1 MMLCHGLP
9 LACKEMMFDQANPS
23 SPTNTFHHSVHNLCR
38 DSVAGLSVAGL
49 LLPQALAYS
58 SIANMPPQAGIMALF
73 AGLIC
78 YGIFGIS
85 RFAIVSATSSS
96 AIVLAAATAS
106 MSGGDIV
113 MQLMMAAGLV
123 MITGVIFILA
133 GMAKMGNVTDFIAK
147 PVLRGFTFGLAVVI
161 ILKQCAEVVGVGMTD
176 GSLFELVIALSAKF
190 NDWNQASIV
199 TAASAL
205 GLLFFLERFKWLPG
219 GITVVVLGI
228 AAGKWL
234 GLADHGVQLIGM
246 IQLDLTAPSLPKIS
260 NAEWVQLSEVGLGLA
275 FILYAESYGSIRS
288 FALKHNDTVLP
299 NRDLLAL
306 GVCNLVSGIVH
317 GMPVGAGYSA
327 TAANEKQGARTRL
340 SGFIAAAIILPIV
353 LLLLPMIALIPKP
366 VLAAIVIHA
375 VSHTLTI
382 ATFRPYFAWRRDH
395 IVIVA
400 AVLAVLA
407 LGVLEGLLVAV
418 GISLFLLL
426 RQMSAATVTQL
437 GRHGRREHD
446 FVNLQTFPK
455 ATLIPGVIILR
466 PDQALFFAN
475 ADRMMGKLREKIAC
489 TDASVHAIVLSLE
502 QTTNLDSVVLE
513 ALRDL
518 TVYTTSIGK
527 RLVLARV
534 KDDVYEVLQHSILP
548 SQPNLGISRL
558 SVAHAVSLALAPE
571 TEETEGELDMGPG

>member
-1 MMLCHGLP
+1 MSVT
-9 LACKEMMFDQANPS
+9 DNPI
-23 SPTNTFHHSVHNLCR
+23 PPAPRLRITAHELLR
-38 DSVAGLSVAGL
+38 DSKAGLSVAGL

-73 AGLIC
+73 AGLVC
-78 YGIFGIS
+78 YGLFGFS

-96 AIVLAAATAS
+96 AIVLAAAIASITA
-106 MSGGDIV
+106 GRPE
-113 MQLMMAAGLV
+113 MQMTMAAGLV
-123 MITGVIFILA
+123 MITGVLFLMA

-147 PVLRGFTFGLAVVI
+147 PVLRGFTFGLAIVI
-161 ILKQCAEVVGVGMTD
+161 IIKQFAEIVGVRMPEA
-176 GSLFELVIALSAKF
+176 SLFELAIALSGKF
-190 NDWNQASIV
+190 NEWNQASIV
-199 TAASAL
+199 TAAAAL
-205 GLLFFLERFKWLPG
+205 GLLFFLERYKWLPG
-219 GITVVVLGI
+219 GVMVVILGI
-228 AAGKWL
+228 IAGKWL
-234 GLADHGVQLIGM
+234 NLSDHGVQIIGM
-246 IQLDLTAPSLPKIS
+246 INLELTAPSFPKIT
-260 NAEWVQLSEVGLGLA
+260 NAEWVQLGEVSLGLA
-275 FILYAESYGSIRS
+275 FILYAESYGSIRN
-288 FALKHNDTVLP
+288 FAIKHGDPVLP
-299 NRDLLAL
+299 NRDLLSL
-306 GVCNLVSGIVH
+306 GICNLASGVLH

-327 TAANEKQGARTRL
+327 TAANEKHGASSRF
-340 SGFIAAAIILPIV
+340 SGGIAALVILPIV
-353 LLLLPMIALIPKP
+353 LLMMPTIALIPKP

-400 AVLAVLA
+400 SVVAVLT
-407 LGVLEGLLVAV
+407 LGVMEGLLVAV

-475 ADRMMGKLREKIAC
+475 ADRMMTKLREQIAA
-489 TDASVHAIVLSLE
+489 TDTSVHAVVLSLE

-513 ALRDL
+513 GLRDL
-518 TVYTTSIGK
+518 TVYTTSLGK

-534 KDDVYEVLQHSILP
+534 KDDVYQVLQHSIVP
-548 SQPNLGISRL
+548 SQPTLGISRL

-571 TEETEGELDMGPG
+571 TEDKDRDSDFSPG